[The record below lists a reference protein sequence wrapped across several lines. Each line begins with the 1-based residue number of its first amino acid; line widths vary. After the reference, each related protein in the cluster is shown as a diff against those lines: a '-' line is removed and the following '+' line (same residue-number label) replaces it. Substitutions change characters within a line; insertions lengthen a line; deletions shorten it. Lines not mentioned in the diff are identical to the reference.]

1 MSIVKYNRI
10 AAVEYAKRWA
20 LKRNPNYYDFENIGG
35 DCTNFV
41 SQCIFAGCK
50 IMNYTKDTG
59 WYYNSPSSRAAAW
72 TSVDY
77 LYQFLVSNK
86 GAGPMGEVSDL
97 RYSQPGDIIQLSM
110 GEYYHHSCIITGYK
124 GNEPYVCAHTYD
136 VLNKPLFDYVF
147 DKMRVIHIIGAN
159 NSY

>member
-1 MSIVKYNRI
+1 MSIVKYNRLE
-10 AAVEYAKRWA
+10 AVEYAKRWA
-20 LKRNPNYYDFENIGG
+20 LGRNPYYYNFEDIGG

-59 WYYNSPSSRAAAW
+59 WYYDSPSSRAAAW

-77 LYQFLVSNK
+77 LYRFLISNK

-97 RYSQPGDIIQLSM
+97 RYSQPGDIIQLST

-124 GNEPYVCAHTYD
+124 SNEPYVCAHTYD
-136 VLNKPLFDYVF
+136 VLNKPLFNYVF

-159 NSY
+159 SGN